1 MLKFSN
7 LSGQQVNSEPKI
19 ELNKEM
25 LEMEA
30 LKASIF
36 DLIEKT
42 LTIRHDGDYRHTVV
56 MNKIEG
62 KEMFVEAL
70 LNFLS
75 EKENKKAITYLES
88 LKESN
93 GDWKSIDDKISEIE
107 RQNQNL
113 KFLKENSEHLNQIKS
128 FLDKYS
134 LSEDFNDILET
145 QLLKITDPQIALLR
159 SKIASIMLENV
170 QYNKYPKGT
179 IRAIA
184 SKFHFR
190 ASQLSQ

>member
-19 ELNKEM
+19 ELSKEAV
-25 LEMEA
+25 EINS

-36 DLIEKT
+36 DLIDKT
-42 LTIRHDGDYRHTVV
+42 LSIRHDGDYRHTVV

-62 KEMFVEAL
+62 KELFVEAL

-75 EKENKKAITYLES
+75 ETENKKAITYLES

-93 GDWKSIDDKISEIE
+93 GDWKSIDDKITQIEI
-107 RQNQNL
+107 QNQNL

-128 FLDKYS
+128 FLDKYY
-134 LSEDFNDILET
+134 LADDFNDILES
-145 QLLKITDPQIALLR
+145 QIRKITDPQIALIR
-159 SKIASIMLENV
+159 SKIASIMLENE
-170 QYNKYPKGT
+170 QYNKYPKGK

-184 SKFHFR
+184 NKFYYR
-190 ASQLSQ
+190 ASQL

>member
-7 LSGQQVNSEPKI
+7 LSGQQVNSETKI
-19 ELNKEM
+19 ELSKEAV
-25 LEMEA
+25 EINS

-36 DLIEKT
+36 DLIDKT

-62 KEMFVEAL
+62 KELFVEAL

-75 EKENKKAITYLES
+75 ETENKKAITYLES

-107 RQNQNL
+107 TQNQNL

-134 LSEDFNDILET
+134 LADDFNEILES
-145 QLLKITDPQIALLR
+145 QLQKITDPQIALIR
-159 SKIASIMLENV
+159 SKIASIMLENE
-170 QYNKYPKGT
+170 QYNKYPKGRIRT
-179 IRAIA
+179 IAN
-184 SKFHFR
+184 KFHYR
-190 ASQLSQ
+190 SSQLS

>member
-25 LEMEA
+25 LEMQA

-36 DLIEKT
+36 NLIDKT

-62 KEMFVEAL
+62 KEMFVEEL

-93 GDWKSIDDKISEIE
+93 GDWKSIDCKISEIE

-113 KFLKENSEHLNQIKS
+113 NFLKENSEHLNQIKS
-128 FLDKYS
+128 FLDKYA
-134 LSEDFNDILET
+134 LSEDFNDILEI
-145 QLLKITDPQIALLR
+145 QILKITDPQIALLR
-159 SKIASIMLENV
+159 SKIASIMLENE
-170 QYNKYPKGT
+170 QYNKYPKNSL
-179 IRAIA
+179 RAIA
-184 SKFHFR
+184 NKFNFR
-190 ASQLSQ
+190 ASQLV

>member
-19 ELNKEM
+19 EMNKEAV
-25 LEMEA
+25 EINS

-36 DLIEKT
+36 DLIDKT

-62 KEMFVEAL
+62 KELFVEAL

-75 EKENKKAITYLES
+75 ETENKKAITYLES

-107 RQNQNL
+107 TKNQNL

-128 FLDKYS
+128 FLDKYA
-134 LSEDFNDILET
+134 LAEDFDDILDS
-145 QLLKITDPQIALLR
+145 QILKVTESKIALIR
-159 SKIASIMLENV
+159 SKIASIILEDE
-170 QYNKYPKGT
+170 QYNKYPKGR

-184 SKFHFR
+184 NKFQFR
-190 ASQLSQ
+190 ASQIQ